1 MAKYK
6 KKKSQKERNLPK
18 KKDWKIGSMKTDTL

>member
-6 KKKSQKERNLPK
+6 KKV
-18 KKDWKIGSMKTDTL
+18 I